1 MGEDRSRATRLLS
14 ASMAGDKRAAEELIP
29 LVYDDLRALAQK
41 HLKRENPGHT
51 LQATALVNEAYLR
64 LIDAQPEGWNGK
76 THFFAVAAASLRR
89 VLVDHARAKR
99 TKKRGGDAQRVSV
112 LDPAASAT
120 VPAIDLLA
128 LDEAL
133 KRLAATKPRHARL
146 VELRF
151 FGGLEVEEAAAILG
165 VSKETAKVD
174 WRFARAWLNRE
185 LAEQQET

>member
-1 MGEDRSRATRLLS
+1 MGDDRSRATRLLS
-14 ASMAGDKRAAEELIP
+14 ASLKGDRRAAEELIP

-41 HLKRENPGHT
+41 HLKRESPGHS
-51 LQATALVNEAYLR
+51 LQATDLVNDAYLR

-76 THFFAVAAASLRR
+76 THFFAVAAATLRR

-99 TKKRGGDAQRVSV
+99 TKRRGGDAQRISV
-112 LDPAASAT
+112 LDPAASAK
-120 VPAIDLLA
+120 VSAVDLLA

-133 KRLAATKPRHARL
+133 KHLAETKPRHARL

-151 FGGLEVEEAAAILG
+151 FGGLEVGEAATILG
-165 VSKETAKVD
+165 VSKETAKLD

-185 LAEQQET
+185 LEEA

>member
-1 MGEDRSRATRLLS
+1 
-14 ASMAGDKRAAEELIP
+14 MAGDKRAAEELIP
-29 LVYDDLRALAQK
+29 LVYDDLRALAQQ

-64 LIDAQPEGWNGK
+64 LIDAQPEGWNGR
-76 THFFAVAAASLRR
+76 THFFAVAAATLRR

-133 KRLAATKPRHARL
+133 ERLAATKPRHARL

-165 VSKETAKVD
+165 VSKETAKLD
-174 WRFARAWLNRE
+174 WRFARAWLNRA
-185 LAEQQET
+185 LAKG